1 LVALTSRP
9 RVPAPAQILIVEDK
23 DSLRTMLR
31 HALERQG
38 HSVLEARDQPEA
50 VRMLQQSPAIVLSD
64 LRLPEG
70 DGFGVLRA
78 SKEFDADTPV
88 IVMTAY
94 GSIEDAVAAMKEG
107 ALDFLA
113 KPVDPDHLALL
124 VARALEQRRMVNENL
139 LLKEEL
145 AVRRGAPLL
154 VGEDASLRKVF
165 AGLQRAAATDT
176 TVLLEG
182 ESGTGK
188 ELFAR
193 SLHALSPRADAPFVA
208 INCAAIPET
217 LLETELFGH
226 EKGAFTGA
234 IARKPGKFE
243 MAHRGTLFLDEIGDL
258 PLSLQAKIL
267 RALEERRFE
276 RVGGTVTV
284 QVDVRLVA
292 ATNRGLRAAV
302 AARRFR
308 EDLYFRLSVF
318 PITVPPLRDRPG
330 DIPLL
335 ARYFV
340 DRFCRDMKKAPL
352 ALSPPALDQLV
363 SYRWPGNVR
372 ELQNC
377 IERAVILADGD
388 AIQPRHLNLSFKI
401 LEPPAEPLNPLAEL
415 DLSGTLSEAMKRA
428 LAVAEKV
435 KIEQVLKE
443 ADNSK
448 GRAAELL
455 QISYKMLLAKLKEH
469 RIE

>member
-1 LVALTSRP
+1 VA
-9 RVPAPAQILIVEDK
+9 APAQILIVEDK

-124 VARALEQRRMVNENL
+124 VARALEQRRMVTENL

-145 AVRRGAPLL
+145 AVRRGAPQL
-154 VGEDASLRKVF
+154 VGEDLSLRKVF
-165 AGLQRAAATDT
+165 ASLQKAAATDT

-193 SLHALSPRADAPFVA
+193 SLHALSPRAEAPFVA

-234 IARKPGKFE
+234 VARKLGKFE

-267 RALEERRFE
+267 RALEEKRFE
-276 RVGGTVTV
+276 RVGGTATV

-308 EDLYFRLSVF
+308 EDLFFRLSVF

-335 ARYFV
+335 ARFFV
-340 DRFCRDMKKAPL
+340 DRFCRDMKKKPL
-352 ALSPPALDQLV
+352 TLSPAALEQLV

-377 IERAVILADGD
+377 IERAVILTDGD
-388 AIQPRHLNLSFKI
+388 AIQPRHLNLSFVA
-401 LEPPAEPLNPLAEL
+401 AEPESEPVNPLADL
-415 DLSGTLSEAMKRA
+415 DFSGSLMDATKRA
-428 LAVAEKV
+428 VAVVERM

-443 ADNSK
+443 ADNVK

-469 RIE
+469 RLE

>member
-1 LVALTSRP
+1 VA
-9 RVPAPAQILIVEDK
+9 APAQILIVEDR

-38 HSVLEARDQPEA
+38 HAVLEARDQPEA
-50 VRMLQQSPAIVLSD
+50 VRLLQQEQPAVVLSD

-78 SKEFDADTPV
+78 SKEIDADVAV

-94 GSIEDAVAAMKEG
+94 GSIEDAVRAMKEG

-113 KPVDPDHLALL
+113 KPVDPDHLLLL
-124 VARALEQRRMVNENL
+124 VARALEQRRIVTENL
-139 LLKEEL
+139 LMKEEL
-145 AVRRGAPLL
+145 AVRRGAPQL
-154 VGEDASLRKVF
+154 VGEDPSLRKVF
-165 AGLQRAAATDT
+165 ASLQRAAATDT

-193 SLHALSPRADAPFVA
+193 SLHALSPRAEAPFVA

-234 IARKPGKFE
+234 VARKPGKFE
-243 MAHRGTLFLDEIGDL
+243 MAHHGTLFLDEIGDL

-267 RALEERRFE
+267 RALEEKRFE
-276 RVGGTVTV
+276 RVGGTSSV

-292 ATNRGLRAAV
+292 ASNRGLRAAV

-308 EDLYFRLSVF
+308 EDLFFRLSVF
-318 PITVPPLRDRPG
+318 PITVPPLRERQS
-330 DIPLL
+330 DIPVL

-340 DRFCRDMKKAPL
+340 DRFCRDLKKKPL
-352 ALSPPALDQLV
+352 ALSPGALEQLQA
-363 SYRWPGNVR
+363 YRWPGNVR

-388 AIQPRHLNLSFKI
+388 AIQPRHLNLSFVEEAQPV
-401 LEPPAEPLNPLAEL
+401 EPRNPLADL
-415 DLSGTLSEAMKRA
+415 DLSGTLADVTRRA
-428 LAVAEKV
+428 AVEVEKL
-435 KIEQVLKE
+435 KIGQVLRE
-443 ADNSK
+443 ADNNK
-448 GRAAELL
+448 GRAAEFLGV
-455 QISYKMLLAKLKEH
+455 SYKTLLAKLKEH

>member
-1 LVALTSRP
+1 
-9 RVPAPAQILIVEDK
+9 
-23 DSLRTMLR
+23 MLR
-31 HALERQG
+31 YALERQG
-38 HSVLEARDQPEA
+38 HAVLEARDQPEA
-50 VRMLQQSPAIVLSD
+50 VRMLQHSPAIVLSD

-124 VARALEQRRMVNENL
+124 VARALEQRRMVTENL

-145 AVRRGAPLL
+145 AVRRGAPQL
-154 VGEDASLRKVF
+154 VGEDLSLRKVF
-165 AGLQRAAATDT
+165 ASLQKAAATDT

-193 SLHALSPRADAPFVA
+193 SLHALSPRAEAPFVA

-226 EKGAFTGA
+226 EKGALTGA
-234 IARKPGKFE
+234 VARKPGKFE

-258 PLSLQAKIL
+258 PLALQAKIL

-276 RVGGTVTV
+276 RVGGTATV

-308 EDLYFRLSVF
+308 EDLFFRLSVF
-318 PITVPPLRDRPG
+318 PITVPPLRDRSG

-335 ARYFV
+335 ARFFV
-340 DRFCRDMKKAPL
+340 DRFCRDMKKNPPL
-352 ALSPPALDQLV
+352 TLSPAALETLV

-377 IERAVILADGD
+377 IERAVILTDGD
-388 AIQPRHLNLSFKI
+388 SILPRHLNLSFVA
-401 LEPPAEPLNPLAEL
+401 AEPMHEPVNPLADL
-415 DLSGTLSEAMKRA
+415 DLSGSLMDATKRA
-428 LAVAEKV
+428 LAVVEKM

-443 ADNSK
+443 ADNVK

-469 RIE
+469 RLE

>member
-1 LVALTSRP
+1 VA
-9 RVPAPAQILIVEDK
+9 APAQILIVEDK

-38 HSVLEARDQPEA
+38 HAVLEARDQPEA

-124 VARALEQRRMVNENL
+124 VARALEQRRMVTENL

-145 AVRRGAPLL
+145 AVRRGAPQL
-154 VGEDASLRKVF
+154 VGEDLSLRKVF
-165 AGLQRAAATDT
+165 MSLQKAAATDT

-234 IARKPGKFE
+234 VARKPGKFE

-258 PLSLQAKIL
+258 PLALQAKIL

-276 RVGGTVTV
+276 RVGGTASV

-308 EDLYFRLSVF
+308 EDLFFRLSVF

-340 DRFCRDMKKAPL
+340 DRFCRDMKKKPL
-352 ALSPPALDQLV
+352 TLSPGALEQLV

-377 IERAVILADGD
+377 IERAVILTDGD
-388 AIQPRHLNLSFKI
+388 AILPRHLNLSFVA
-401 LEPPAEPLNPLAEL
+401 AEPESEPVNPLADL
-415 DLSGTLSEAMKRA
+415 DLSGSLMDATKRA
-428 LAVAEKV
+428 LAIVERI

-443 ADNSK
+443 ADNVK

-469 RIE
+469 RLE

>member
-1 LVALTSRP
+1 
-9 RVPAPAQILIVEDK
+9 
-23 DSLRTMLR
+23 MLR
-31 HALERQG
+31 HTLERQD
-38 HSVLEARDQPEA
+38 HVVLEARDQPEA
-50 VRMLQQSPAIVLSD
+50 VRMLQTMQPAVVLSD

-78 SKEFDADTPV
+78 AKEIDADIPV

-94 GSIEDAVAAMKEG
+94 GSIEDAVTAMKEG
-107 ALDFLA
+107 AMDFLA
-113 KPVDPDHLALL
+113 KPVDPDHLLLL
-124 VARALEQRRMVNENL
+124 VNRALEQRRIVTENL

-145 AVRRGAPLL
+145 AVRRGAPQL
-154 VGEDASLRKVF
+154 VGEDPSLRKVF
-165 AGLQRAAATDT
+165 ASLQRAATTDA

-208 INCAAIPET
+208 INCAAIPEN
-217 LLETELFGH
+217 LLETELFGY

-234 IARKPGKFE
+234 AGRKPGKFE

-258 PLSLQAKIL
+258 PMSLQAKIL
-267 RALEERRFE
+267 RALEEKKFE
-276 RVGGTVTV
+276 RVGGTALLS
-284 QVDVRLVA
+284 VDVRLVA
-292 ATNRGLRAAV
+292 ATNKGLRAAV

-318 PITVPPLRDRPG
+318 PITIPPLRDRPG

-340 DRFCRDMKKAPL
+340 ERFCRDLKKRPF
-352 ALSPPALDQLV
+352 ALSPAALDQLQT
-363 SYRWPGNVR
+363 YRWPGNVR

-377 IERAVILADGD
+377 IERAVILADGETLL
-388 AIQPRHLNLSFKI
+388 PRHLNLSF
-401 LEPPAEPLNPLAEL
+401 AAPLADENPESPWAHV
-415 DLSGTLSEAMKRA
+415 DLSGTL
-428 LAVAEKV
+428 AEVTRRVTGEVEKA
-435 KIEQVLKE
+435 KIEEVLRE
-443 ADNSK
+443 AGGNK

-455 QISYKMLLAKLKEH
+455 QVNFKALLAKLKEY
-469 RIE
+469 RLE

>member
-1 LVALTSRP
+1 
-9 RVPAPAQILIVEDK
+9 
-23 DSLRTMLR
+23 MLR
-31 HALERQG
+31 HALERQE
-38 HSVLEARDQPEA
+38 HIVLEARDQPEA
-50 VRMLQQSPAIVLSD
+50 VRLLQQAQPAVVLSD

-78 SKEFDADTPV
+78 AKEIDADIPV

-107 ALDFLA
+107 AMDFLA
-113 KPVDPDHLALL
+113 KPVDPDHLLLL
-124 VARALEQRRMVNENL
+124 VNRALEQRRIVTENL
-139 LLKEEL
+139 LMKEEL
-145 AVRRGAPLL
+145 AVRRGAPQL
-154 VGEDASLRKVF
+154 VGEDPSLRKVF
-165 AGLQRAAATDT
+165 ASLQRAASTDA

-208 INCAAIPET
+208 INCAAIPEN
-217 LLETELFGH
+217 LLETELFGY

-234 IARKPGKFE
+234 AARKPGKFE

-258 PLSLQAKIL
+258 PMSLQAKIL
-267 RALEERRFE
+267 RALEEKKFE
-276 RVGGTVTV
+276 RVGGTALL

-292 ATNRGLRAAV
+292 ATNKGLRAAV

-318 PITVPPLRDRPG
+318 PITIPPLRERAG
-330 DIPLL
+330 DIPVL
-335 ARYFV
+335 ARFFV
-340 DRFCRDMKKAPL
+340 ERFCRDLKKKPFV
-352 ALSPPALDQLV
+352 LSPQAVEQLQA
-363 SYRWPGNVR
+363 YRWPGNVR

-388 AIQPRHLNLSFKI
+388 TILPRHLNLSF
-401 LEPPAEPLNPLAEL
+401 AAPLHDENPESPWAHV
-415 DLSGTLSEAMKRA
+415 DMSGSLTEVTRR
-428 LAVAEKV
+428 VTTEVEKA
-435 KIEQVLKE
+435 KIEEVLHE
-443 ADNSK
+443 ANGNK

-455 QISYKMLLAKLKEH
+455 QINYKTLLAKLKEH
-469 RIE
+469 GIE

>member
-1 LVALTSRP
+1 
-9 RVPAPAQILIVEDK
+9 
-23 DSLRTMLR
+23 MLR

-38 HSVLEARDQPEA
+38 HAVLEARDQPEA

-78 SKEFDADTPV
+78 SKEFDADIPV

-124 VARALEQRRMVNENL
+124 VARALEQRRMVTENL

-145 AVRRGAPLL
+145 AVRRGAPQL
-154 VGEDASLRKVF
+154 VGDDLSLRKVF
-165 AGLQRAAATDT
+165 ASLQRAAATDT

-234 IARKPGKFE
+234 IARKLGKFE

-276 RVGGTVTV
+276 RVGGTATV

-292 ATNRGLRAAV
+292 ATNRGSACRRRGAAV
-302 AARRFR
+302 PGGPVLPAVGLSDHGSAPARPSRRHSRCSRGTSSIGSAA
-308 EDLYFRLSVF
+308 
-318 PITVPPLRDRPG
+318 T
-330 DIPLL
+330 
-335 ARYFV
+335 
-340 DRFCRDMKKAPL
+340 
-352 ALSPPALDQLV
+352 
-363 SYRWPGNVR
+363 
-372 ELQNC
+372 
-377 IERAVILADGD
+377 
-388 AIQPRHLNLSFKI
+388 
-401 LEPPAEPLNPLAEL
+401 
-415 DLSGTLSEAMKRA
+415 
-428 LAVAEKV
+428 
-435 KIEQVLKE
+435 
-443 ADNSK
+443 
-448 GRAAELL
+448 
-455 QISYKMLLAKLKEH
+455 
-469 RIE
+469 